1 MDNLLILFLF
11 IDALRSETCNVYFMM
26 IILYYYYY
34 YLKKKH
40 THTQGRGKMIL
51 T

>member
-1 MDNLLILFLF
+1 MDNLLILFPF
-11 IDALRSETCNVYFMM
+11 IDALRFETCNVYFMM

-40 THTQGRGKMIL
+40 THTQERGKMIL